1 MSRGGNPL
9 ALASTTPML
18 SDRITDAI
26 YFCSCSQKN
35 MLERCVA
42 VKSRDSAGYGLLS
55 FLCYQESGIAG

>member
-26 YFCSCSQKN
+26 FALAVIKVCLKGN
-35 MLERCVA
+35 AERQN
-42 VKSRDSAGYGLLS
+42 SSLYT
-55 FLCYQESGIAG
+55 